1 MTTPLNITIVGAGPA
16 GAYCGLQLAE
26 KGLRVTIIDHSHP
39 REKPCGGGLSAETVK
54 KFPFVNKYR
63 SMGCK
68 SDKFKILSCTDK
80 QVAFGVRQ
88 GFNISRQFFDSEIL
102 KAAVER
108 GATLITEKVVGVG
121 HKNNIWQIETN
132 KQSLTTKI
140 LIGAD
145 GVSSLV
151 RSATIG
157 AFSKENIQLTY
168 GYFATGVENEP
179 TTTKFLAEM
188 PGTIWIFPR
197 NNHSSIGIG
206 GPIRYG
212 RRLKKLLD
220 KFLEY
225 YPNLKILSTY
235 ASLIPCAASADFFD
249 LPCAGKDWVLIG
261 DAAGHVDPITGGGI
275 LYALWSGELA
285 AEALASNNIESY
297 DDSWRNKYGS
307 YLKMRA
313 QMRDIFYDP
322 LMIECMIFRP
332 ELSRKGALQ

>member
-1 MTTPLNITIVGAGPA
+1 MTTARDITIVGAGPA
-16 GAYCGLQLAE
+16 GAYCALQLAE
-26 KGLRVTIIDHSHP
+26 KGIGVTIIDHSHP
-39 REKPCGGGLSAETVK
+39 REKPCGGGLSGETVK

-68 SDKFKILSCTDK
+68 SDKFKILSCTGK
-80 QVAFGVRQ
+80 QVESGVRQ
-88 GFNISRQFFDSEIL
+88 GFNISRQFFDYEIV
-102 KAAVER
+102 KAAVEK
-108 GATLITEKVVGVG
+108 GATLVPEKVVEVE
-121 HKNNIWQIETN
+121 HKNNMWQIKTT
-132 KQSLTTKI
+132 KQSLTTKF
-140 LIGAD
+140 LVGAD

-151 RSATIG
+151 RRATIG
-157 AFSKENIQLTY
+157 AFSKENLQLTY

-179 TTTKFLAEM
+179 TTTKFLAEI

-206 GPIRYG
+206 GSTKYG

-220 KFLEY
+220 TFLES

-235 ASLIPCAASADFFD
+235 ASLIPCAESTDFFG
-249 LPCAGKDWVLIG
+249 LRCAGKDWVLIG

-285 AEALASNNIESY
+285 AEALASHNIASY
-297 DDSWRNKYGS
+297 DTRWRNKYGS
-307 YLKMRA
+307 YLKKRT

-322 LMIECMIFRP
+322 LMIESMIFQP
-332 ELSRKGALQ
+332 KLSEEVAHQ